1 MDEVQGEQSGWYEA
15 SLSLQE
21 RRNRGHFSTPPLLVE
36 RILDACGYTSN
47 SDLSSLRVLD
57 PACGSGNFL
66 AAAARRLVFFATRSN
81 LPRQELADL
90 VQHNLWG
97 FDPDPVSC
105 FLAEM
110 QLHATLATSMANVDE
125 VLPVITTP
133 FHIHQADGLALPWQE
148 PCVDLYIANPPYLAA
163 KNTDLSAY
171 RTPHQRGQADSYLLF
186 LSLGLRLVR
195 PGGWLGLV
203 LPDPL
208 LARTNASRERT
219 GLLEEF
225 TLHHLWH
232 LSNVFTAQVG
242 AVVVIAQKK
251 PATTQHQVTWK
262 REKWHHGSPQNAKG
276 SEDDG
281 KTVKLVAMGTTMT
294 EEGAGQRQEDGKG
307 GSQEEGE
314 SQRQEERE
322 GGSENDGKSQR
333 QEEREGPWQE
343 KQQEPGQSQ
352 DDRKGHPYY
361 TLRDESR
368 GDSTARTVPQSLFRR
383 QPRAELRY
391 LLSNEY
397 GPTIERLQAHI
408 NNAPASSSGFAPL
421 GHFLTIRRGEEL
433 GMKSPY
439 LIRHET
445 AYSRGDPCGRPV
457 PDQHETAYGPVPG
470 RNAYSCGISW
480 YPVLRG
486 GRDLR
491 PYQAPLNRWWIARE
505 AISKPLERYLSPKL
519 LVVKSTNRLQATLDV
534 QGHVALQTLYLLHL
548 RERDGCVDDLYFYL
562 ALLNSRLLRQYVY
575 VLHTAYKWVQPQIE
589 QQVLAR
595 LPVPIVTTREKKE
608 VIARAKLLV
617 QACSVPGTVVEWN
630 EDMQNIYEEQERA
643 LSALYNALMC

>member
-1 MDEVQGEQSGWYEA
+1 LPMDEMKEEQSGWYEA

-36 RILDACGYTSN
+36 HILDACGYTPESH
-47 SDLSSLRVLD
+47 LRSLRVLD

-66 AAAARRLVFFATRSN
+66 AATARRLVSFAAHSR
-81 LPRQELADL
+81 LPRQELAAL

-110 QLHATLATSMANVDE
+110 QLSAALATAMAGVDE
-125 VLPVITTP
+125 VLSATTTP

-148 PCVDLYIANPPYLAA
+148 PCVDLYLANPPYLAA

-219 GLLEEF
+219 RLLEEF

-232 LSNVFTAQVG
+232 LSDVFTAQVG
-242 AVVVIAQKK
+242 AVVIIAQKC
-251 PATTQHQVTWK
+251 PPTTRHHVAWK
-262 REKWHHGSPQNAKG
+262 REKWQHGPQNA
-276 SEDDG
+276 SEAHI
-281 KTVKLVAMGTTMT
+281 LAAN
-294 EEGAGQRQEDGKG
+294 EQ
-307 GSQEEGE
+307 GE
-314 SQRQEERE
+314 SQR
-322 GGSENDGKSQR
+322 N
-333 QEEREGPWQE
+333 P
-343 KQQEPGQSQ
+343 
-352 DDRKGHPYY
+352 
-361 TLRDESR
+361 
-368 GDSTARTVPQSLFRR
+368 TARTVPQSLFLR

-397 GPTIERLQAHI
+397 GATIERLQAHI
-408 NNAPASSSGFAPL
+408 NNAPAPTSGFAPL
-421 GHFLTIRRGEEL
+421 GHYLAISRGEEL

-439 LIRHET
+439 LIREKT
-445 AYSRGDPCGRPV
+445 VNSPGQGRDAYCCG
-457 PDQHETAYGPVPG
+457 T
-470 RNAYSCGISW
+470 SW

-486 GRDLR
+486 GKDLR
-491 PYQAPLNRWWIARE
+491 PYQAPHSAWWIARD
-505 AISKPLERYLSPKL
+505 AISKPLERYLAAKL
-519 LVVKSTNRLQATLDV
+519 LVVKSMNRLQATLDV

-548 RERDGCVDDLYFYL
+548 RERDAHVDDLYFYL

-575 VLHTAYKWVQPQIE
+575 VLHTAYKWIQPQIE
-589 QQVLAR
+589 QIVLAR
-595 LPVPIVTTREKKE
+595 LPVPIVTEHEKKE
-608 VIARAKLLV
+608 VIACAKLLV
-617 QACSVPGTVVEWN
+617 HACSAPSTVVEWN
-630 EDMQNIYEEQERA
+630 EDMQDLYEEQERA
-643 LSALYNALMC
+643 LSALYNALIC